1 MNFSTGT
8 SHQLKGRLIMQTKQ
22 RGFTL
27 IELVV
32 VVIVLGLL
40 AATALPRMLD
50 ITKDAEDA
58 TVEGVAGGFATG
70 VGLVRAA
77 WELEGRPEE
86 NFGTNTTSVE
96 IDGVQVGID
105 KDTGYPTGQLSNDS
119 STEDDNI
126 NNLDCEST
134 FNLIM
139 QSAPTISSDWNDLPF
154 EDYRYFTNSSDGQGS
169 GGNDLCFYYLTQTIK
184 NLTVEPT
191 DRNSGNGFIYDPR
204 IGQVIVFSNN

>member
-1 MNFSTGT
+1 MNFSNNT
-8 SHQLKGRLIMQTKQ
+8 SNQLKGGLIMQTKQ

-86 NFGTNTTSVE
+86 NFGTNSTSVV

-119 STEDDNI
+119 SSEDDNI

-204 IGQVIVFSNN
+204 IGQVVVFSNN

>member
-1 MNFSTGT
+1 
-8 SHQLKGRLIMQTKQ
+8 MQTKQ
-22 RGFTL
+22 QGFTL

-86 NFGTNTTSVE
+86 NFGTNITSVE

-126 NNLDCEST
+126 SNLDCEST

>member
-1 MNFSTGT
+1 
-8 SHQLKGRLIMQTKQ
+8 MQTKQ